1 LIEKVYDKMVKM
13 FEDALDR
20 IKTRP
25 EPETVILVGGGS
37 AMWPKKLMGAK
48 EVIRPEHAQYAN
60 AIGAATALVGAAVEK
75 AFSYEQVSREKAI
88 ALTIE
93 EAKARAIS
101 AGADPQTLETVDL
114 EEIAM
119 PYLPGN
125 AVKIRAKVVG
135 KLKF

>member
-1 LIEKVYDKMVKM
+1 
-13 FEDALDR
+13 
-20 IKTRP
+20 
-25 EPETVILVGGGS
+25 
-37 AMWPKKLMGAK
+37 MWPKNLIGAK

-75 AFSYEQVSREKAI
+75 AFSYEQITREKAI

-93 EAKARAIS
+93 EAKAKAIS
-101 AGADPQTLETVDL
+101 AGANPQTLETADL